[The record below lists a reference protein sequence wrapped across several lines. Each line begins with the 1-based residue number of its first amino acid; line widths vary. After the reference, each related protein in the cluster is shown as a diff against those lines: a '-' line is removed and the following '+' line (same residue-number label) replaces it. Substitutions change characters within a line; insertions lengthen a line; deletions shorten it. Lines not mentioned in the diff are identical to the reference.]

1 MLEQYFHCDGYRLAN
16 EIAENYGL
24 DKEEVLDKIEEYL
37 GYYDSRDLAIP
48 VWFDIL
54 LEEYQEFPIAKYM
67 YEILA
72 GYFDTPTGKVYID
85 F

>member
-1 MLEQYFHCDGYRLAN
+1 MLEQYFHCDGYRLAD
-16 EIAENYGL
+16 EIAENYSL
-24 DKEEVLDKIEEYL
+24 NKDEILYKIEEYL

-48 VWFDIL
+48 VWFDVL
-54 LEEYQEFPIAKYM
+54 LEDFENPVAKYI

-72 GYFDTPTGKVYID
+72 GYFDVPTGKVYID